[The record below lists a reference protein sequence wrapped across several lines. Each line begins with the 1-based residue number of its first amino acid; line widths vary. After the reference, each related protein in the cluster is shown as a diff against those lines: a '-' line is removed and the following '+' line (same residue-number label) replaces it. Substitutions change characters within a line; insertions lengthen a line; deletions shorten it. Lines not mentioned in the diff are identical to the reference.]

1 MTDATKIALLQQLQ
15 AYAKEP
21 ITAVDHQGAERQVER
36 QQANPLWV
44 IDLLTIPNAERRALL
59 RSWLVKAKADRELV
73 RESLTAAR
81 AQQDAALNQ
90 QITDL
95 QADLTAGL

>member
-21 ITAVDHQGAERQVER
+21 ISHVDQQGAERQVER
-36 QQANPLWV
+36 QQANPLWI
-44 IDLLTIPNAERRALL
+44 IDLLTLPNAERRTLL
-59 RSWLVKAKADRELV
+59 RSWIVRAKADRELT

-81 AQQDAALNQ
+81 AQQDAQLDA